1 MSILSGLAE
10 VGRIFADKAKA
21 RSVSEKAPSDI
32 AFTVTSPIEQGGV
45 SSIEVHATH
54 PAVAA
59 FEYGSG
65 IHAKESP
72 GKYPIDP
79 VSKNFLAFLWPKVNG
94 DPSFRRLPDGRVL
107 LSHVE
112 HPGVEARPF
121 MKPTLQENQEEFKR
135 ILGQAFRV
143 EIMKDTAEVEIIEI
157 K

>member
-1 MSILSGLAE
+1 MSILSALAE

-21 RSVSEKAPSDI
+21 KSTDVHAPSDI

-65 IHAKESP
+65 IHATR
-72 GKYPIDP
+72 GKKGLYPIKA
-79 VSKNFLAFLWPKVNG
+79 KNKSELHFFWENRGKWFMG
-94 DPSFRRLPDGRVL
+94 YELPFG
-107 LSHVE
+107 

-121 MKPTLQENQEEFKR
+121 MKPTLQENQEEFKK

-143 EIMKDTAEVEIIEI
+143 EIMKDTAKVEIIEI